1 VKGVPVHCQFHQR
14 DKPSGNTEKKEKDG
28 TLHLTMNLMV
38 ENKTKTS
45 QKTHDNSANKSLRD
59 DEGNARQ
66 LPMHL
71 TLSGKT

>member
-1 VKGVPVHCQFHQR
+1 VCLSTANSINETSQAATQKR
-14 DKPSGNTEKKEKDG
+14 KKKDG

-38 ENKTKTS
+38 ENKTKTC